1 MREDDVGDAA
11 GGWRIRQ
18 QFSTP
23 RRSISILYLI
33 KYKKF

>member
-18 QFSTP
+18 QSSTP
-23 RRSISILYLI
+23 HRSISILYLI
-33 KYKKF
+33 KNTKL